1 MRKGCI
7 AGIVTYN
14 PEMDRLKSN
23 ILSIVKQA
31 DKVIVIDNDSLNKSE
46 IIRLL
51 KDINNESIRFIS
63 NDANMGIAYAM
74 NQIGDA
80 AVEERSDFFMT
91 LDQDSIADEDM
102 LDKMLLLFDDPKVGG
117 VAPDLNLSPVS
128 KSNNIELVQGAISS
142 GFVVRT
148 ELWKEIGGFWD
159 FLFIDEVDYEF
170 SFQIRRKGYKIL
182 RRHDVSINHIIGESF
197 EKIVFHHKFH
207 PTNHSA
213 FRRYY
218 IARNNIIME
227 YLYPETDELYAH
239 REIMLMRTIISIII
253 CEEDKL
259 ERIHAIIKGIRDG
272 KKWCS
277 QNDCILERRIR

>member
-117 VAPDLNLSPVS
+117 VASDLNLSPDS
-128 KSNNIELVQGAISS
+128 KSNNIEVVQGAISS

-170 SFQIRRKGYKIL
+170 SFQIRRKG
-182 RRHDVSINHIIGESF
+182 F